1 MIITRT
7 PYRISFFGGGTD
19 YSVWYEKHGGCV
31 LSSTINKACYVTV
44 RELPPFYE
52 HRLRVVYSREE
63 SVLHAKDLKNAVV
76 RETLKSFRIDSG
88 YEIHHDG
95 DLPARSGMGSSSSF
109 IVGLLKA
116 FKGWLTPKLLAAIA
130 TYIERTLMGSM
141 VGDQDQIAAAYGGF
155 NVIRFPGNEVTPV
168 KENGIFRKLML
179 FYTGLQRS
187 SSEVARTY
195 QFDKKVLQRMKAMV
209 DEGVQYLETDHDAFG
224 ELLHEGW
231 TLKRKLSKSISNP
244 TIDGYYVTALQCGAI
259 GGKILGAGGG
269 GFLLLY
275 VPEERQEEVKDA
287 LRLLHVPVK
296 HEPEGSKVIYKEGSS

>member
-63 SVLHAKDLKNAVV
+63 SVLQAKDLKNAVV
-76 RETLKSFRIDSG
+76 RETLRFIGIKTG

-95 DLPARSGMGSSSSF
+95 DLPARSGMGSSSAF
-109 IVGLLKA
+109 IVGLLTA
-116 FKGWLTPKLLAAIA
+116 LTVGNLKDLAAAA
-130 TYIERTLMGSM
+130 THIERNMMGSM

-168 KENGIFRKLML
+168 QENGLFKKLML
-179 FYTGLQRS
+179 FYTGIQRN

-209 DEGVQYLETDHDAFG
+209 DEGVKYLETDHDAFG

-231 TLKRKLSKSISNP
+231 VLKRLLSKSISNP
-244 TIDGYYVTALQCGAI
+244 TINGYYVTALQCGAI

-287 LRLLHVPVK
+287 LRLLHVPIK
-296 HEPEGSKVIYKEGSS
+296 YEPEGSKIIYKEGV

>member
-19 YSVWYEKHGGCV
+19 YSVWYNKHGGCV

-76 RETLKSFRIDSG
+76 RETLRFVGIKTG

-95 DLPARSGMGSSSSF
+95 DLPARSGMGSSSAF

-116 FKGWLTPKLLAAIA
+116 FKGWLTPKPLAAFA
-130 TYIERTLMGSM
+130 TAIERDMMGSV

-155 NVIRFPGNEVTPV
+155 NVIRFPGNEVIPV
-168 KENGIFRKLML
+168 KENGIFKKLML
-179 FYTGLQRS
+179 FYTGIQRN
-187 SSEVARTY
+187 SSEVAKTY
-195 QFDKKVLQRMKAMV
+195 EFNDTVLTRMKAMV
-209 DEGVQYLETDHDAFG
+209 DEGVEYLETDHDAFG

-231 TLKRKLSKSISNP
+231 GLKRKLSKSISNP
-244 TIDGYYVTALQCGAI
+244 TIDGYYATALQNGAI

-275 VPEERQEEVKDA
+275 VPEKRQEEVKDA
-287 LRLLHVPVK
+287 LGLLCVPVK
-296 HEPEGSKVIYKEGSS
+296 YEPEGSRIIYKEEP

>member
-1 MIITRT
+1 
-7 PYRISFFGGGTD
+7 
-19 YSVWYEKHGGCV
+19 
-31 LSSTINKACYVTV
+31 
-44 RELPPFYE
+44 
-52 HRLRVVYSREE
+52 
-63 SVLHAKDLKNAVV
+63 
-76 RETLKSFRIDSG
+76 
-88 YEIHHDG
+88 
-95 DLPARSGMGSSSSF
+95 
-109 IVGLLKA
+109 
-116 FKGWLTPKLLAAIA
+116 
-130 TYIERTLMGSM
+130 
-141 VGDQDQIAAAYGGF
+141 
-155 NVIRFPGNEVTPV
+155 
-168 KENGIFRKLML
+168 
-179 FYTGLQRS
+179 
-187 SSEVARTY
+187 VARTY

-296 HEPEGSKVIYKEGSS
+296 YEPEGSRIIYKEGSS